1 MTVIDRYN
9 RQELIKGWN
18 QELLS
23 NARIAVIGS
32 GYLANYTLTALA
44 ALGIGNLEIYD
55 TAKVGEDKEFLL
67 FSAELGESKV
77 KSLEKI
83 LSKINPVSKIKGV
96 GISFETPSL
105 ALMLGKPEIVID
117 VTNSSKSK
125 STILNYAS
133 SKGINVISASSDDD
147 MAEVF
152 INNLKENAFL
162 KEYNGVKQGRVVSG
176 IIGGM
181 IAEEVRKMIMPLDKN
196 DIPAKTAAYSLSA
209 QRRFSKEK
217 EGKFQKSDLKDK
229 KILIVGAG
237 ALGNFAALGAALE
250 GIGNIDILD
259 FDEVDSTNLNRQ
271 ILFYESVGK
280 KKARALAEK
289 ILEIVPSANVKGIV
303 GKLSEDSN
311 YFKKNKPDAILDCVD
326 SFAVRAIINYFAVR
340 NNIPLISGG
349 TNPRSGQVIVY
360 EPGLSACLD
369 CKIEV
374 EKALAEQRKAAS
386 CRFAP
391 DPSVIMTNQITG
403 NMMVG
408 EALKILDKNRGEP
421 VRRILKY
428 DSVAPVRGGLVGPGE
443 SCSCTKPEIK
453 EWLGQI
459 DQKLENKQIDLK
471 TQP

>member
-1 MTVIDRYN
+1 MTVVDRYN
-9 RQELIKGWN
+9 RQELIEGWN

-44 ALGIGNLEIYD
+44 ALGVGNLEVYS
-55 TAKVGEDKEFLL
+55 TEKVGEEKEFLL
-67 FSAELGESKV
+67 FSACLGESKV

-96 GISFETPSL
+96 NISFEIPSL
-105 ALMLGKPEIVID
+105 ALMLGKPEVIID
-117 VTNSSKSK
+117 TTNSSKSK

-133 SKGINVISASSDDD
+133 SRGIKVISASADDD
-147 MAEVF
+147 RAEVF
-152 INNLKENAFL
+152 VNVFDEKALL
-162 KEYNGVKQGRVVSG
+162 QEYAGAKQGKVISG
-176 IIGGM
+176 VIGGI
-181 IAEEVRKMIMPLDKN
+181 IAEEVRKIIMPLDKK
-196 DIPAKTAAYSLSA
+196 DTPVTKVAYSLSS

-217 EGKFQKSDLKDK
+217 DFELNKSDLKDK
-229 KILIVGAG
+229 KVLIVGAG

-280 KKARALAEK
+280 KKASALAEK
-289 ILEIVPSANVKGIV
+289 VSEIVPSINVRGIV
-303 GKLSEDSN
+303 GKLTEDSD
-311 YFKKNKPDAILDCVD
+311 YFEKNKPDAILDCVD
-326 SFAVRAIINYFAVR
+326 SFAVRAIINYFAVK

-386 CRFAP
+386 CKFAP

-403 NMMVG
+403 NMMIG
-408 EALKILDKNRGEP
+408 ETVKVLDKNRGEP

-443 SCSCTKPEIK
+443 SCSCIKPEIN
-453 EWLGQI
+453 EWLRQI
-459 DQKLENKQIDLK
+459 DEKVEINK
-471 TQP
+471 